1 MDSVHADDFCV
12 RHHRQLILRGS
23 AQASQAWHSSRTGRT
38 QDNEHTLAAPH
49 SINGRT
55 DCCCLA
61 AGHNEIDGPHR
72 ITPEKFNR
80 GPRAAVSS
88 TIVIEGRETIERSG

>member
-1 MDSVHADDFCV
+1 
-12 RHHRQLILRGS
+12 
-23 AQASQAWHSSRTGRT
+23 
-38 QDNEHTLAAPH
+38 LAAPH

-55 DCCCLA
+55 DCRCLV
-61 AGHNEIDGPHR
+61 AGHNEIDGLHR
-72 ITPEKFNR
+72 ITPETFNR